1 MKPFDPRLIRYASTA
16 RTYIAFLVVL
26 GVISTAL
33 IAAQVFLIAYSVDP
47 IFYGDGP
54 EAARLILALVAVIVA
69 RSGVAYAQKAIGHRA
84 ALTVIA
90 DLRAQVLRHSGD
102 LGERW
107 LAEGHSAKVVTLA
120 TRGLDDLE
128 DYFVK
133 FLPELFLT
141 VIAMP
146 ALLVVVAYLDWL
158 SALLV
163 TACIP
168 LIPLFM
174 ILIGKLTARYSAKR
188 LKTMEEQSAQL
199 LDLLAGLPTLKAL
212 GREKGPDTHVK
223 TLGDRFAASTL
234 QTLAVAFLS
243 GAALEFLTTLT
254 TALVAVEVGFRMVGG
269 SILLAHGLILIM
281 LTPEILRPLREVGT
295 QFHASANGVAAV
307 DAVLTLLTTP
317 LAIPTGTEKC
327 PNLLTHP
334 ISFINVSFAAQ
345 GRATVAPSHL
355 SGTVSPGEVTILRGH
370 SGAGKTT
377 AVSML
382 LSLLS
387 PSEGEIRIGDTPLS
401 KISPQSLWENITWVP
416 QRPALIPGTVAEN
429 LGVSPQTAQRAA
441 ELTGFAD
448 VVATLPDGWD
458 THIGSGG
465 VGLSVGQRQRLALT
479 RALVHPRPLIVLD
492 EPSAHLDAT
501 SETYVIDVVNE
512 LRATGHTV
520 LVIAH
525 RTSLIALADNVISV
539 ESSTRDITEELATE
553 AARREA
559 IAAVNRVLNGEADYA
574 IPRSVRNGGI
584 R

>member
-1 MKPFDPRLIRYASTA
+1 MKPFDPRLIRYASATRA
-16 RTYIAFLVVL
+16 YIAFLVGL
-26 GVISTAL
+26 GLLSTAS
-33 IAAQVFLIAYSVDP
+33 ITAQVFLIAYAVEP
-47 IFYGDGP
+47 IFYGNSP
-54 EAARLILALVAVIVA
+54 TTARLVLALAGVLLARAAVTYV
-69 RSGVAYAQKAIGHRA
+69 QKSIGHRA
-84 ALTVIA
+84 ALKVIA
-90 DLRAQVLRHSGD
+90 DLRGQVLRHAGD
-102 LGERW
+102 MGERW
-107 LAEGHSAKVVTLA
+107 LSDGHSPKIVTLA

-141 VIAMP
+141 AIAMP
-146 ALLVVVAYLDWL
+146 ALLLVVAILDWP

-163 TACIP
+163 AACIP
-168 LIPLFM
+168 LVPLFM

-212 GREKGPDTHVK
+212 GREKGPGAHVK
-223 TLGDRFAASTL
+223 TLGDRFASSTL

-307 DAVLTLLTTP
+307 DAALTLLTTP
-317 LAIPTGTEKC
+317 LPTHDDGVTA
-327 PNLLTHP
+327 PDLASTP
-334 ISFINVSFAAQ
+334 IKFNGVSMFAE
-345 GRATVAPSHL
+345 GRATVAPAGL
-355 SGTVSPGEVTILRGH
+355 TGVVEPGKVTVLRGP

-382 LSLLS
+382 LGLLQ
-387 PSEGEIRIGDTPLS
+387 PSEGTIRIGSIPLEN
-401 KISPQSLWENITWVP
+401 IDRESLWNQITWVP
-416 QRPALIPGTVAEN
+416 QRPALIPGTVADN
-429 LGVSPQTAQRAA
+429 LGASPEEAAQAA
-441 ELTGFAD
+441 ALTGFSD
-448 VVATLPDGWD
+448 VVASLPDGWD
-458 THIGSGG
+458 TRIGSGG

-479 RALVHPRPLIVLD
+479 RALVSPRALVVLD
-492 EPSAHLDAT
+492 EPSAHLDAS
-501 SETYVIDVVNE
+501 SETYVSDVVKE
-512 LRATGHTV
+512 LRRRGHTV

-525 RTSLIALADNVISV
+525 RAAMVALADHVIDVRSG
-539 ESSTRDITEELATE
+539 TRDISAELAAD
-553 AARREA
+553 AARRRA
-559 IAAVNRVLNGEADYA
+559 IEAVNRVLDGEADFA
-574 IPRSVRNGGI
+574 IPAALRNGGT